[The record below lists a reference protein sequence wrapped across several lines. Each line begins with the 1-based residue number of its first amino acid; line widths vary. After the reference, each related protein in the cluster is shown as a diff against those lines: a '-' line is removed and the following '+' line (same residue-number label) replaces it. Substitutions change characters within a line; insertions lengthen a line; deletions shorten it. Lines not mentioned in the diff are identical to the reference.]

1 MRRWLKNLR
10 TQNGYTQTE
19 IANKLG
25 IAQNYYCSIE
35 SGERQKDLD
44 LSFVTRI
51 ASIFN
56 VSIEWIVEQESPNA
70 DGKED

>member
-1 MRRWLKNLR
+1 MRKWLKNLR

-25 IAQNYYCSIE
+25 ITQHYYCSIE

-51 ASIFN
+51 ANIFD
-56 VSIEWIVEQESPNA
+56 VSIEWIVEQENLKN
-70 DGKED
+70 DGKE